1 MKFQVGDIV
10 RGTSYY
16 VFTNQYST
24 CEVISVSRS
33 DNLVKVKIL
42 KYDDEWLNTLGEEY
56 RRNFINEINNVFDVE
71 ACRIALLN
79 KPHRVKCA
87 TAKQLDDFLLGD

>member
-16 VFTNQYST
+16 MFTNQHST
-24 CEVISVSRS
+24 CEVIGSSRS

-42 KYDDEWLNTLGEEY
+42 NYDDEWLNTLGEE
-56 RRNFINEINNVFDVE
+56 RRRDFINQINAVYDVE
-71 ACRIALLN
+71 ACHITLLD

-87 TAKQLDDFLLGD
+87 TAKQLKDFLLGD